1 MLAILL
7 GRGGCLR
14 LERGLALAGSQLALA
29 AFGALASP
37 RARKRVSAWLE
48 SKGIAE
54 YLGDEASVQRLA
66 D

>member
-37 RARKRVSAWLE
+37 SLPRARKRVSAWLE
-48 SKGIAE
+48 RKG
-54 YLGDEASVQRLA
+54 LA